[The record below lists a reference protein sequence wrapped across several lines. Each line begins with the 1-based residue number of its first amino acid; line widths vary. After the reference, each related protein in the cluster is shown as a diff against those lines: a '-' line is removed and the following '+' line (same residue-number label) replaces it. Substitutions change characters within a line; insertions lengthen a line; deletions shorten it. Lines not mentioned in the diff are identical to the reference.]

1 MAQEDTTREEM
12 ERQGELTEALEEKVA
27 TAAPSAQE
35 VDLSKIIRMAESKVE
50 KQIRLPNRQAFKM
63 CWRNVTIR
71 LGRSAI
77 TASGI
82 FLGIAFFA
90 SVMTQSA
97 ILDATK
103 EKAER
108 EGTRVSQAD
117 LGSGGT
123 DELEARKWWLVVM
136 ALLVSVVGIANSML
150 MSVTERFREIGT
162 MKCLG
167 ALDRFIVKIF
177 LFESALLGF
186 LGSSLGAIL
195 GILSMW
201 LVGVI
206 KYDFNLS
213 DVWAQFI
220 FIFLAGSFLGMILSI
235 VAAIAPARQA
245 AQMPAA
251 AALRVEI

>member
-50 KQIRLPNRQAFKM
+50 KQIRLPNSQAFKM

-103 EKAER
+103 EKAR
-108 EGTRVSQAD
+108 EQGKVADD
-117 LGSGGT
+117 LGPVTGT

-206 KYDFNLS
+206 KYDFNLG
-213 DVWAQFI
+213 DVWTQFI

-235 VAAIAPARQA
+235 IAAIAPARQA